1 MYETL
6 PPSLCFKKVK
16 MILVFGGTTE
26 GRAAVET
33 LDEAGQT
40 YYYSTRGNGQQVEC
54 IHGIRL
60 AGAMEVKEMIDFCRE
75 HGIQLL
81 VDAAHPTAQEYR
93 TSC

>member
-1 MYETL
+1 MGEVKLIFFILNPQNETL

-40 YYYSTRGNGQQVEC
+40 VCKQH
-54 IHGIRL
+54 IFPRL
-60 AGAMEVKEMIDFCRE
+60 FYALFV
-75 HGIQLL
+75 L
-81 VDAAHPTAQEYR
+81 
-93 TSC
+93 

>member
-1 MYETL
+1 
-6 PPSLCFKKVK
+6 

-60 AGAMEVKEMIDFCRE
+60 AGAMEVTEMIDWDSIVGRCCSSVCRT
-75 HGIQLL
+75 
-81 VDAAHPTAQEYR
+81 TAQEYR

>member
-1 MYETL
+1 
-6 PPSLCFKKVK
+6 

-40 YYYSTRGNGQQVEC
+40 YYSTRGNGLQVEC

-60 AGAMEVKEMIDFCRE
+60 AGSM
-75 HGIQLL
+75 
-81 VDAAHPTAQEYR
+81 
-93 TSC
+93 